1 MKLIK
6 YLWLPIPF
14 LLLNLISCNKED
26 VPSLSAPIISNVEVG
41 SATCT
46 ASVIDEGSSPVK
58 EYGICWSKENEPT
71 IYDYK
76 TFRKGR
82 AQVPMTLP

>member
-1 MKLIK
+1 MDVIKFLVKLTTI
-6 YLWLPIPF
+6 ISA
-14 LLLNLISCNKED
+14 LLLINLSSCRREE
-26 VPSLSAPIISNVEVG
+26 VPLLSAPIVSNIEVG

-46 ASVIDEGSSPVK
+46 ATIIDEGSGPVK
-58 EYGICWSKENEPT
+58 EYGICWSKEKEPT

-82 AQVPMTLP
+82 AIG